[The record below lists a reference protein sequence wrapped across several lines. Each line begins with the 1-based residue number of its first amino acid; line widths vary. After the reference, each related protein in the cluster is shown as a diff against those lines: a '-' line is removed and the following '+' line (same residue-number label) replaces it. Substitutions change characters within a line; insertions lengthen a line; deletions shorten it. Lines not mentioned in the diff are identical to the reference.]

1 MIMEKPRSLKK
12 MLAEKQV
19 FAACVWDY
27 MSSRAAEKVGSD
39 ATLLAS
45 GALSPCEEGYNDLG
59 LVTLDEFVW
68 ETERITDRSPLPL
81 ILDAENGFGDSPL
94 HAYRTCQRLMRAG
107 AQAIQMEDSKGI
119 RGFARLYYEKKPDE
133 VTSQRD
139 WLAKIRAS
147 KAALEGTDCI
157 LIARTEALLTH
168 GLDEAIERCLRAYE
182 AGADMT
188 LIMGINNGEGS
199 LELCKEIAKHIPGW
213 KMYPDIESHNG
224 IPDVNIDDL
233 IPLGFN
239 LVTCHY
245 LEKAAWYGML
255 DYGRHMVAER
265 GTLYVNEHDMGGLTR
280 EEKTAMMGCDIHEW
294 LAFEQSCYQEDD
306 KR

>member
-1 MIMEKPRSLKK
+1 
-12 MLAEKQV
+12 
-19 FAACVWDY
+19 
-27 MSSRAAEKVGSD
+27 
-39 ATLLAS
+39 
-45 GALSPCEEGYNDLG
+45 
-59 LVTLDEFVW
+59 
-68 ETERITDRSPLPL
+68 
-81 ILDAENGFGDSPL
+81 
-94 HAYRTCQRLMRAG
+94 MRAG

-224 IPDVNIDDL
+224 IPDLNIDDL

-280 EEKTAMMGCDIHEW
+280 AEKTAMMGCDIHEW
-294 LAFEQSCYQEDD
+294 LAFEQSCYHEDD